1 MHQLEL
7 DAYDWKLLSALQSN
21 ARLSNVALS
30 EQVNLSPSQCSRRL
44 QRLEQSQ
51 LIEAYYTQLNSVALG
66 FQVTAFVNVTLD
78 SGKQQARQH
87 FQQQIDQMDTVLEC
101 YSVTGK
107 CDYWLRVV
115 ALDLPSLSNFLNH
128 QLTVLEGVRDISSKV
143 VLNQVK
149 RCHTVPLPH
158 MD

>member
-1 MHQLEL
+1 MTSLEL

-44 QRLEQSQ
+44 QRLEQSN
-51 LIEAYYTQLNSVALG
+51 LIEAYYTQLNSTALG
-66 FQVTAFVNVTLD
+66 FQITAFISVTLD
-78 SGKQQARQH
+78 TREPNARQQ
-87 FQQQIDQMDTVLEC
+87 FQQHIAHMDTILEC

-107 CDYWLRVV
+107 CDYWLRVI
-115 ALDLPSLSNFLNH
+115 AQDLPSLSEFLNQ
-128 QLTVLEGVRDISSKV
+128 QLSSLEVVRDISSTV

-149 RCHTVPLPH
+149 RRHSVPLSFAN
-158 MD
+158 